1 MTDDNQ
7 LLEKVLRDC
16 RAKAPAPFYPSTDG
30 KDKYDRAALDSALDR
45 LRMGGLLQFTDW
57 VAGYGQGYAVTS
69 AGEEVLQSTRLLS
82 RLQTHGVEPKRE
94 ETRPAPSASDGR
106 PMTPWERGE
115 AVRAILTGRRRPTVT
130 IILISLCV
138 GMFFLGMNIAG
149 ERGIPAGVYL
159 EGKSQA
165 VGAVIRDIG
174 AINRPSVVFQHEWWR
189 MIAHQFLHYGAIH
202 ILLNMFFLYNVGQI
216 LEVMWG
222 HIRFLFLF
230 LISGIGGGCAVVMYQ
245 TSGSAAGAS
254 GALCGIFA
262 SLAVWIIWN
271 RRYLPPQMVASSLR
285 QLMLNAIIIALIS
298 TMSDVSW
305 QGHLGG
311 AIAGAVVSAPLM
323 FTRFGTSWQRWL
335 GWLGVIAVPVACV
348 MLIEGS
354 ITAADRTELAE
365 LLDNREATA
374 AFEKMQDAVS
384 HAADTYNQ
392 VTVPLLKNPEKI
404 FDDSKRLAQAQE
416 SIARNLKELRSVAAS
431 LEAAKPSMP
440 ANRREVAM
448 AKDFVASW
456 QGILSMTGQSL
467 EAKELSVERGHE
479 IAEQITKM
487 KGNELFKRYFSK

>member
-1 MTDDNQ
+1 MADDNQ

-45 LRMGGLLQFTDW
+45 LRLGGLLQFTDW
-57 VAGYGQGYAVTS
+57 VAGHGQGYALTS
-69 AGEEVLQSTRLLS
+69 AGAEVLQSPRLLS
-82 RLQTHGVEPKRE
+82 RLQTHGVEPRRE
-94 ETRPAPSASDGR
+94 EAHPAPSGNDGG

-115 AVRAILTGRRRPTVT
+115 AVRAILTGPRRPTVT

-174 AINRPSVVFQHEWWR
+174 AINRPSVVVQHEWWR

-216 LEVMWG
+216 VEVMWG

-245 TSGSAAGAS
+245 AGSAAGAS

-285 QLMLNAIIIALIS
+285 QLMLNAVIIALIS

-323 FTRFGTSWQRWL
+323 FTRFGNSWQRWL

-348 MLIEGS
+348 LLIEGS
-354 ITAADRTELAE
+354 TTAADRTELAA
-365 LLDNREATA
+365 LLDNREAA
-374 AFEKMQDAVS
+374 AALDEMQDAVS
-384 HAADTYNQ
+384 RAADAYNQ
-392 VTVPLLKNPEKI
+392 VTVPLLKNPEKVL
-404 FDDSKRLAQAQE
+404 DDSKRLAQAQK
-416 SIARNLKELRSVAAS
+416 SLASSLKELQSAAAK

-440 ANRREVAM
+440 ANRREVAT
-448 AKDFVASW
+448 ARDFVASW
-456 QGILSMTGQSL
+456 QGILTMTDKAL
-467 EAKELSVERGHE
+467 EAKEISAERGHE

-487 KGNELFKRYFSK
+487 KGNELFRRYFSK